1 MKSTNLND
9 WKETQEAKSRCRPY
23 LGEVPKWVSKHC
35 GNVEESRRKWGI
47 RKGFLEEEVLEMD
60 LEWKDS

>member
-1 MKSTNLND
+1 M
-9 WKETQEAKSRCRPY
+9 
-23 LGEVPKWVSKHC
+23 SKHC
-35 GNVEESRRKWGI
+35 GNVEESGRKWGI